1 MTIPAYLM
9 YEQLLRDLK
18 GLDNAIVECF
28 KILLDRVQI
37 LEDKVEELERD
48 KNES

>member
-1 MTIPAYLM
+1 MTIPMYLF
-9 YEQLLRDLK
+9 YEKLMKDLK
-18 GLDNAIVECF
+18 GMDGAIVECF

-48 KNES
+48 KNV